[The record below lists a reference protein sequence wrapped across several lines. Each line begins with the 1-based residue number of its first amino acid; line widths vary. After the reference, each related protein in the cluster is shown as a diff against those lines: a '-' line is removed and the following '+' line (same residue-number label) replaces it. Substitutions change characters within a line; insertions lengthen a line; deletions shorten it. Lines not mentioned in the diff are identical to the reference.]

1 MKKFFGN
8 IQTIVIFVLI
18 ILVLMKT
25 CGGPEVP
32 TEKIVTKIEIQY
44 DTLEIEKKVYV
55 PKYQTR
61 IVTKTETD
69 TIVLKTKIDT
79 LEILKDY
86 YSKYVYR
93 DTLQLDSLGYIVIND
108 TITQN
113 KIFSRDFDN
122 SQILIPT
129 KTITNE
135 IYLNNREFYG
145 GISLGGTS
153 SQINFISGD
162 LLYKTKKKNI
172 YGVGLGVDQELKPI
186 IVGRLYWKLGK
197 K

>member
-8 IQTIVIFVLI
+8 IQTVVIFVLI

-44 DTLEIEKKVYV
+44 DTLEVEKKVYV

-69 TIVLKTKIDT
+69 TVVLKTKIDT

-93 DTLQLDSLGYIVIND
+93 DTLKLDSLGYVIIKD

-113 KIFSRDFDN
+113 KIFSRTFDE
-122 SQILIPT
+122 SQIFIPT
-129 KTITNE
+129 TTITND
-135 IYLNNREFYG
+135 IYINKSKFFG
-145 GISLGGTS
+145 GVSLGGNK

-162 LLYKTKKKNI
+162 LLYKTKTDNV
-172 YGVGLGVDQELKPI
+172 YGLGIGVNGNLEPI
-186 IVGRLYWKLGK
+186 LVGRLYWKLGK